1 MRMSI
6 TINSQVCLLLTTRF
20 SQRDETEVLSP
31 WQWGDLCQ
39 SLGGVSN
46 LGTLLDGSAEQI
58 MQDCNVNREL
68 QGKVVTLLS
77 RGVGL
82 ALASEK
88 WLRAGVWVIGA
99 GDPEYPLGLSRLEI
113 EKRPPLLFGYGSFEM
128 LEQPSVAV
136 DERLSKA
143 DIGKIACVVDDLR
156 ASTVGLLDR
165 RHSRAIIRETLSRG
179 GQALAVTY
187 KDLVGYGSTAEL
199 RDAIMNG
206 SLTVVSS
213 KPPGQHDN
221 RGPVYEKEIV
231 VGLSD
236 SALTQNVL
244 ERFEIQE
251 PEGNDPPAQQL
262 DFEF

>member
-1 MRMSI
+1 MSI
-6 TINSQVCLLLTTRF
+6 TVNSQVCLLLTARF

-31 WQWGDLCQ
+31 SQWGGVCK
-39 SLGGVSN
+39 SLGGVSK
-46 LGTLLDGSAEQI
+46 LGALLDGNAERILQA
-58 MQDCNVNREL
+58 CNVNREL

-88 WLRAGVWVIGA
+88 WLRAGVWVLGA

-143 DIGKIACVVDDLR
+143 EIGEVARVVDDLR
-156 ASTVGLLDR
+156 VGTVGLLDKS
-165 RHSRAIIRETLSRG
+165 HSRAVIREALSRG
-179 GQALAVTY
+179 GQAVAVTY
-187 KDLVGYGSTAEL
+187 KDLVSYGSTAEL
-199 RDAIMNG
+199 REAIMNG

-221 RGPVYEKEIV
+221 RGPVYEREIV
-231 VGLSD
+231 MGLSD

-244 ERFEIQE
+244 ERFEMQE

-262 DFEF
+262 DFDF